1 VRTLLVEAVWRLT
14 NFEPGWRGFKKFPE
28 LLDKEAGS
36 RKRRRLV
43 VAAARLLAIDLWRL
57 ETGQTNAAKLGF
69 TRDFR
74 HLAPTPESS

>member
-1 VRTLLVEAVWRLT
+1 MRA
-14 NFEPGWRGFKKFPE
+14 
-28 LLDKEAGS
+28 D
-36 RKRRRLV
+36 RLV
-43 VAAARLLAIDLWRL
+43 SLLLLLQTRGRMTARLLAIDLWRL